1 MTEGQYQH
9 LLSIIQ
15 DNDTKLDRIEGKL
28 HEHDGQLDGI
38 AEKLREHDGQ
48 FHRIAGKLQEHEGRF
63 NGLDEVLD
71 LVLQKVGDV
80 DMRLGGFIR
89 LMKASPLWRM
99 VEAVEEGP
107 GSRLRR

>member
-1 MTEGQYQH
+1 M
-9 LLSIIQ
+9 
-15 DNDTKLDRIEGKL
+15 
-28 HEHDGQLDGI
+28 GI
-38 AEKLREHDGQ
+38 FDLM
-48 FHRIAGKLQEHEGRF
+48 AGKLQEHDGRF

-80 DMRLGGFIR
+80 DMRLSGFIG